1 MELMTIVP
9 TQSILSLAKATKGL
23 APIKIIIILNT
34 FTTVFKDDIS
44 VTRELDSFFII
55 SPFAKLKLWKLLQI
69 VPTLKILLR

>member
-44 VTRELDSFFII
+44 VTRELDSFLII
-55 SPFAKLKLWKLLQI
+55 SPFAKLKLCPKVSNVLQ
-69 VPTLKILLR
+69 L